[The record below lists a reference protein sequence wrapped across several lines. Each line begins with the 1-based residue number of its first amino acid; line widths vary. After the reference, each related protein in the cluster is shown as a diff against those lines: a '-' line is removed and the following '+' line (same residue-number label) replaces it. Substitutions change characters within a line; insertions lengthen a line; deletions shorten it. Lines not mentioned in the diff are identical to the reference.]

1 MLEDSEQY
9 PLDLGHNAQHRV
21 HTHAYQHKNPSYVK
35 HSGGGVMIVACFA
48 TIGATGAG
56 YLAVVQLS
64 VNSFLYHSILES
76 NVRPSVHEIK
86 LA

>member
-1 MLEDSEQY
+1 
-9 PLDLGHNAQHRV
+9 
-21 HTHAYQHKNPSYVK
+21 
-35 HSGGGVMIVACFA
+35 MIVACFA
-48 TIGATGAG
+48 TIGAAGAG

-64 VNSFLYHSILES
+64 VNSSVYHSILES